1 MAIKRCGKNPLIT
14 PADVTPSRSDLKV
27 DCVFNAAVTKYK
39 NEIILILRVAESPKD
54 TADDIVKIPHLEEV
68 NGKFNLVI
76 KELDKNDPKYDFSDS
91 RTIAS
96 KNNPYQ
102 IYLTSISH
110 MRLARST
117 DGVNFT
123 IDAKPFL
130 FPNTKYEAF
139 GIEDPRVTK
148 FGNKYYINYSAVSP
162 LGITTALAVTEDF
175 IKVERKGIIFEPDNR
190 DVCLFPE
197 KVNGKYLAIHR
208 PAQRYIGMPEMWLAK
223 SDNLIYW
230 GDHEHFLGSS
240 SDKWDC
246 LKIGGGAPVI
256 KTEKG
261 WLNIYH
267 GVDET
272 QRYCLGAILLD
283 LNDPMKVIAKSKT
296 PLLQPETEYEL
307 YGFYGNVIFTCGAL
321 LEGDL
326 LRIYYGASDE
336 VIGLAEITL
345 ADLWDHLNI

>member
-1 MAIKRCGKNPLIT
+1 MEKNPIIT
-14 PADVTPSRSDLKV
+14 PADVTPSRFGFKV

-39 NEIILILRVAESPKD
+39 NEIILILRVAESPENNND
-54 TADDIVKIPHLEEV
+54 NIVKIPHLEET
-68 NGKFNLVI
+68 NNKFNLVV
-76 KELDKNDPKYDFSDS
+76 KELDKSNPKYNFSDT
-91 RTIAS
+91 RTIS
-96 KNNPYQ
+96 LRNNPYNL
-102 IYLTSISH
+102 YLTSISH
-110 MRLARST
+110 MRLAKSS
-117 DGVNFT
+117 DGINFK
-123 IDAKPFL
+123 IDSKPFL
-130 FPNTKYEAF
+130 FPGTKYEAF

-148 FGNKYYINYSAVSP
+148 FGSKYYINYSAVSP

-175 IKVERKGIIFEPDNR
+175 ISVDRKGIIFAPDNR

-230 GDHEHFLGSS
+230 GEHEHFFGSS
-240 SDKWDC
+240 SDKWDS

-256 KTEKG
+256 KTDKG

-272 QRYCLGAILLD
+272 ERYCLGAILLD
-283 LNDPMKVIAKSKT
+283 LNNPMKVVAKSKK
-296 PLLQPETEYEL
+296 PLIQPETDYEL
-307 YGFYGNVIFTCGAL
+307 NGFFGNVIFTCGAL
-321 LEGDL
+321 LEGEL

-336 VIGLAEITL
+336 VMGLAEITL
-345 ADLWDHLNI
+345 DDLWDHLNI